1 MRAQSLGAGKYETSI
16 GVVTDQTDVTKVLSG
31 QLEYIEKFR
40 SGAGRGWFLM
50 NFWGLLLVFQPLAG
64 IQAMIQ

>member
-1 MRAQSLGAGKYETSI
+1 M
-16 GVVTDQTDVTKVLSG
+16 VLSG

-64 IQAMIQ
+64 HPSNDPMTED